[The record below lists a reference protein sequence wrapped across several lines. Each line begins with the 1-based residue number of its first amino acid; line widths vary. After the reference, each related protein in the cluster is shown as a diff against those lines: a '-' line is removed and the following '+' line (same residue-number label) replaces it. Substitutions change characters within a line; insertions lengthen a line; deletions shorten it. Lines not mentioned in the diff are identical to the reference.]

1 MKNTERPLG
10 MVQNKETWSMQFL
23 RMGKTKGNMFQKY
36 RKGRGG
42 GNNILWE
49 LPLQQSDK
57 EEITETSPIAIE
69 IL

>member
-1 MKNTERPLG
+1 
-10 MVQNKETWSMQFL
+10 MQFL

-36 RKGRGG
+36 QKGKGG
-42 GNNILWE
+42 DNDILWE

-69 IL
+69 VL